1 MSKIRSK
8 DTKPEIFVRHYIFER
23 GIRFRKNVKDLP
35 GTPDIAIKKYKL
47 VLEVRG
53 CFWHGHENCSDFR
66 LPKSRTEFWGEK
78 IGKNIKRDVQNCEK
92 LVSLGYRLFVIWGC
106 EIKSGNFHVLDQFIS
121 CYERR
126 RKTPN

>member
-47 VLEVRG
+47 ALEVRG
-53 CFWHGHENCSDFR
+53 CFWHGHENCKDFR
-66 LPKSRTEFWGEK
+66 LPKSRTEFWREK
-78 IGKNIKRDVQNCEK
+78 IGKNIERDVRNCERLK
-92 LVSLGYRLFVIWGC
+92 SLGYCLFVIWEC
-106 EIKSGNFHVLDQFIS
+106 EIRSGNFSVLDQFIA
-121 CYERR
+121 CYHKKREIHG
-126 RKTPN
+126 

>member
-8 DTKPEIFVRHYIFER
+8 DTKPEIFVRHYIFDR
-23 GIRFRKNVKDLP
+23 GIRYRKNVKDLP

-66 LPKSRTEFWGEK
+66 LPKSRTEFWREK

-106 EIKSGNFHVLDQFIS
+106 EIKSGNFYVLDQFIS
-121 CYERR
+121 CYEHR